1 MGRSSKCTW
10 SLPSGGYVT
19 VNGEV
24 KRVSAAGGASIT
36 SASSS
41 NNVRSSTST
50 GTLMVGTVTAAPQTT
65 EYVEEVV
72 EAEGVVMAAPE
83 QEPLTKRPRMEGDG
97 PPYEDE

>member
-1 MGRSSKCTW
+1 M
-10 SLPSGGYVT
+10 T

-24 KRVSAAGGASIT
+24 KRVTAPSGTSLT
-36 SASSS
+36 SAGSN
-41 NNVRSSTST
+41 NNVRSSTGTS
-50 GTLMVGTVTAAPQTT
+50 TLMVGTVTAAPQAA

-72 EAEGVVMAAPE
+72 EAEGVVMAAPQ

>member
-1 MGRSSKCTW
+1 M
-10 SLPSGGYVT
+10 T

-24 KRVSAAGGASIT
+24 KRVSAAGGATLT

-41 NNVRSSTST
+41 NNVRSSTSA

-97 PPYEDE
+97 PLYEDE

>member
-1 MGRSSKCTW
+1 MESWYVLCP
-10 SLPSGGYVT
+10 PSGGYVT

-24 KRVSAAGGASIT
+24 KRVSAASGATINST
-36 SASSS
+36 SGS
-41 NNVRSSTST
+41 NNVRSSAGT
-50 GTLMVGTVTAAPQTT
+50 GTLVVGPVTAPPQTT

-72 EAEGVVMAAPE
+72 EAEGVVMAAPH